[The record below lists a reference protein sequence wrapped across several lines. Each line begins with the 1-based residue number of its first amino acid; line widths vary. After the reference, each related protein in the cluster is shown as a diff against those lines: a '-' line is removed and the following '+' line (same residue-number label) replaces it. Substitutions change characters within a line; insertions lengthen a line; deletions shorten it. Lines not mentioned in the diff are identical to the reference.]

1 MVSYGLQVIENKC
14 LNQYTGWQPYCP
26 KNPSESIYS
35 ESIYLDIPREAA
47 KRQRRIRRIIYS
59 AVGLLAIAS
68 VTYGLSRLKPA
79 APSVDKATV
88 WIDTVKRGPMLL
100 EVRGLGTLVPDE
112 ILWIPATSDGRVL
125 RRLLPGVHLKA
136 DSIIMELKNPELE
149 QQALDAE
156 WQLKAAEAD
165 YNSTKAQLDS
175 KLLDE
180 KAAAA
185 TVQADYSQAVL
196 NAEKDAALAKAGL
209 AAELNAKLSRA
220 KADELT
226 TRNKI
231 EQDRLAVSAASAKAQ
246 LEASKAK
253 VEQLR
258 ALYELKQAQLER
270 LKVRAG
276 VEGVLQ
282 EVPVE
287 VGQQVTMGTI
297 LAKVAQ
303 PNKLK
308 AELKIP
314 ETQAKDV
321 QLGQVASIDTR
332 NGIIPGQVERIDP
345 AVINGTVTVDVKLEG
360 ALPLGARP
368 DLSVEGII
376 EIENLKDVVYVGRPA
391 FGQPNSTVGIFKLDE
406 EGNGASRV
414 QVKLGRSS
422 VNTVEIVEGLKPG
435 DRVVLSDMSTWDAFN
450 RIRLN

>member
-1 MVSYGLQVIENKC
+1 M
-14 LNQYTGWQPYCP
+14 
-26 KNPSESIYS
+26 
-35 ESIYLDIPREAA
+35 DIPREDA
-47 KRQRRIRRIIYS
+47 KRKRRIRRIIFS
-59 AVGLLAIAS
+59 AGCLLAIAS

-88 WIDTVKRGPMLL
+88 WIEPVKRGPMLL

-112 ILWIPATSDGRVL
+112 VLWIPATSDGRVV
-125 RRLLPGVHLKA
+125 RRMLPGIHLKA
-136 DSIIMELKNPELE
+136 DTIIMELKNPELE
-149 QQALDAE
+149 QAALDAE

-165 YNSTKAQLDS
+165 YNSLKAQLDS
-175 KLLDE
+175 KMLDE

-185 TVQADYSQAVL
+185 TVQADYTNAVL
-196 NAEKDAALAKAGL
+196 NAEKDEALAKAGL

-231 EQDRLAVSAASAKAQ
+231 EQDRLAVSAASVQAQ

-258 ALYELKQAQLER
+258 ALYELKQSELDR

-287 VGQQVTMGTI
+287 VGQQVTAGTI

-321 QLGQVASIDTR
+321 LIGQVAAVDTR
-332 NGIIPGQVERIDP
+332 NGIVDGHVERIDP

-360 ALPLGARP
+360 ELPKGARP
-368 DLSVEGII
+368 DLSVEGTI
-376 EIENLKDVVYVGRPA
+376 EIENLKDVIYVGRPA

-422 VNTVEIVEGLKPG
+422 VNTVEILEGLKPG

>member
-1 MVSYGLQVIENKC
+1 
-14 LNQYTGWQPYCP
+14 
-26 KNPSESIYS
+26 
-35 ESIYLDIPREAA
+35 IPREDA

-59 AVGLLAIAS
+59 VVGLLAIGS

-100 EVRGLGTLVPDE
+100 EVRGLGTLVPEE
-112 ILWIPATSDGRVL
+112 ILWIPATTDGRVV
-125 RRLLPGVHLKA
+125 RRLVLPGVHLKA

-149 QQALDAE
+149 QAALDAE
-156 WQLKAAEAD
+156 WQLKAAQAD
-165 YNSTKAQLDS
+165 YNSLKAQLDS

-180 KAAAA
+180 KASAA

-209 AAELNAKLSRA
+209 AAELNSKLSKA
-220 KADELT
+220 KAEELT
-226 TRNKI
+226 TRNQI
-231 EQDRLAVSAASAKAQ
+231 EQDRLSVSAASAKAQ
-246 LEASKAK
+246 LEALKAK
-253 VEQLR
+253 VEQAR
-258 ALYELKQAQLER
+258 ALYGLKQAQLGR

-276 VEGVLQ
+276 AEGVLQ

-287 VGQQVTMGTI
+287 VGQQVTTGTI

-321 QLGQVASIDTR
+321 QIAQLASIDTR
-332 NGIIPGQVERIDP
+332 NGMIPGHVERIDP

-360 ALPLGARP
+360 PLP
-368 DLSVEGII
+368 
-376 EIENLKDVVYVGRPA
+376 
-391 FGQPNSTVGIFKLDE
+391 
-406 EGNGASRV
+406 
-414 QVKLGRSS
+414 
-422 VNTVEIVEGLKPG
+422 
-435 DRVVLSDMSTWDAFN
+435 
-450 RIRLN
+450 

>member
-1 MVSYGLQVIENKC
+1 M
-14 LNQYTGWQPYCP
+14 
-26 KNPSESIYS
+26 
-35 ESIYLDIPREAA
+35 DIPREAA

-258 ALYELKQAQLER
+258 ALYELKQAQLDR

-368 DLSVEGII
+368 DLSVEGTI

-391 FGQPNSTVGIFKLDE
+391 FGQPNSTVGIFKLDD

>member
-1 MVSYGLQVIENKC
+1 M
-14 LNQYTGWQPYCP
+14 
-26 KNPSESIYS
+26 
-35 ESIYLDIPREAA
+35 DIPREDA
-47 KRQRRIRRIIYS
+47 KRQRRIRRIIFS

-112 ILWIPATSDGRVL
+112 LLWIPATSDGRVVS
-125 RRLLPGVHLKA
+125 RLLPGVHLKA
-136 DSIIMELKNPELE
+136 DTLIMELKNPELE
-149 QQALDAE
+149 QAALDAE

-165 YNSTKAQLDS
+165 YNSLKAQLDS

-185 TVQADYSQAVL
+185 TVQADYTNALL
-196 NAEKDAALAKAGL
+196 NAEKDDALAKAGL

-220 KADELT
+220 KANELT

-231 EQDRLAVSAASAKAQ
+231 EQDRLAVSAASATAQ
-246 LEASKAK
+246 LEAQKAK
-253 VEQLR
+253 LGQLQ
-258 ALYELKQAQLER
+258 ALYDLKEAELGR

-287 VGQQVTMGTI
+287 VGQQVTTGTI

-321 QLGQVASIDTR
+321 QIAQSASIDTR
-332 NGIIPGQVERIDP
+332 NGIIPGRVERIDP
-345 AVINGTVTVDVKLEG
+345 SVINGTVTVDVKLEG

-368 DLSVEGII
+368 DLSVEGTI
-376 EIENLKDVVYVGRPA
+376 EIENLKDVIYVGRPA

-422 VNTVEIVEGLKPG
+422 VNTVEILDGLKPG

>member
-1 MVSYGLQVIENKC
+1 M
-14 LNQYTGWQPYCP
+14 
-26 KNPSESIYS
+26 
-35 ESIYLDIPREAA
+35 DIPRESA

-59 AVGLLAIAS
+59 AVGLLAIVS

-100 EVRGLGTLVPDE
+100 EVRGLGTLVPEE
-112 ILWIPATSDGRVL
+112 IVWIPATSDGRVVS
-125 RRLLPGVHLKA
+125 RILPGVHLKP
-136 DSIIMELKNPELE
+136 DSIILELKNPELE
-149 QQALDAE
+149 QAALDAE
-156 WQLKAAEAD
+156 WQLKAAQAD
-165 YNSTKAQLDS
+165 YNSLKAQLDS

-196 NAEKDAALAKAGL
+196 NAEKDEALAKAGL
-209 AAELNAKLSRA
+209 GAELNSKLSRA

-231 EQDRLAVSAASAKAQ
+231 EQDRLSVSAASAKAQ
-246 LEASKAK
+246 LDASKAK
-253 VEQLR
+253 IEQLR
-258 ALYELKQAQLER
+258 ALYQLKQAQLER

-276 VEGVLQ
+276 IEGVLQ

-287 VGQQVTMGTI
+287 VGQQVTTGTI

-303 PNKLK
+303 PTKLK

-321 QLGQVASIDTR
+321 QIGQPASVDTR
-332 NGIIPGQVERIDP
+332 NGVIAGHVMRIDP

-360 ALPLGARP
+360 ALPQGARP
-368 DLSVEGII
+368 DLSVEGTI
-376 EIENLKDVVYVGRPA
+376 EIENLKDVIYVGRPA

-414 QVKLGRSS
+414 QVKMGRSS
-422 VNTVEIVEGLKPG
+422 VNTMEVLEGLKPG

>member
-1 MVSYGLQVIENKC
+1 M
-14 LNQYTGWQPYCP
+14 
-26 KNPSESIYS
+26 
-35 ESIYLDIPREAA
+35 DIPREDA
-47 KRQRRIRRIIYS
+47 KRRRRIRRIIFA
-59 AVGLLAIAS
+59 AVGLFAIAS

-88 WIDTVKRGPMLL
+88 WIEPVKRGPMQI

-112 ILWIPATSDGRVL
+112 VLWIPATSDGRVL
-125 RRLLPGVHLKA
+125 HRLLPGVHLKA
-136 DSIIMELKNPELE
+136 DTIIMELKNPELE
-149 QQALDAE
+149 QAALDAE
-156 WQLKAAEAD
+156 WKLKADEAD
-165 YNSTKAQLDS
+165 YNSLNAQLDS

-185 TVQADYSQAVL
+185 TVQADCTNAVL
-196 NAEKDAALAKAGL
+196 TAEKDDALAKAGL

-231 EQDRLAVSAASAKAQ
+231 EQDRLAVSAASVKAQ

-253 VEQLR
+253 VEQSR
-258 ALYELKQAQLER
+258 ALHELKQAELDR
-270 LKVRAG
+270 LKVRPG

-287 VGQQVTMGTI
+287 VGQQVTAGTI

-321 QLGQVASIDTR
+321 LIGQVASVDTR
-332 NGIIPGQVERIDP
+332 NGIVDGHVERIDP

-360 ALPLGARP
+360 ELPKGARP

-376 EIENLKDVVYVGRPA
+376 EIENLKDVVYMGRPA
-391 FGQPNSTVGIFKLDE
+391 FGQPNSKVGIFKLDE
-406 EGNGASRV
+406 EGNGATRV
-414 QVKLGRSS
+414 QVQLGRSS
-422 VNTVEIVEGLKPG
+422 VNTMEVLEGLKPG
-435 DRVVLSDMSTWDAFN
+435 DRVILSDMSTWDAFN

>member
-1 MVSYGLQVIENKC
+1 M
-14 LNQYTGWQPYCP
+14 
-26 KNPSESIYS
+26 
-35 ESIYLDIPREAA
+35 DIPREDA
-47 KRQRRIRRIIYS
+47 KRKRRIRRIIFA
-59 AVGLLAIAS
+59 AVGLFAIAS

-88 WIDTVKRGPMLL
+88 WIEPVKRGPMQI

-112 ILWIPATSDGRVL
+112 VLWIPATSDGRVL
-125 RRLLPGVHLKA
+125 HRLLPGVHLKA
-136 DSIIMELKNPELE
+136 DTIIMELKNPELE
-149 QQALDAE
+149 QAALDAE
-156 WQLKAAEAD
+156 WKLKADEAD
-165 YNSTKAQLDS
+165 YNSLNAQLDS

-185 TVQADYSQAVL
+185 TVQADCTNAVL
-196 NAEKDAALAKAGL
+196 TAEKDDALAKAGL

-231 EQDRLAVSAASAKAQ
+231 EQDRLAVSAASVKAQ

-253 VEQLR
+253 VEQSR
-258 ALYELKQAQLER
+258 ALHELKQAELDR
-270 LKVRAG
+270 LKVRPG

-287 VGQQVTMGTI
+287 VGQQVTAGTI

-321 QLGQVASIDTR
+321 LIGQVASVDTR
-332 NGIIPGQVERIDP
+332 NGIVDGHVERIDP

-360 ALPLGARP
+360 ELPKGARP

-376 EIENLKDVVYVGRPA
+376 EIENLKDVVYMGRPA
-391 FGQPNSTVGIFKLDE
+391 FGQPNSKVGIFKLDE
-406 EGNGASRV
+406 EGNGATRV
-414 QVKLGRSS
+414 QVQLGRSS
-422 VNTVEIVEGLKPG
+422 VNTMEVLEGLKPG
-435 DRVVLSDMSTWDAFN
+435 DRVILSDMSTWDAFN

>member
-1 MVSYGLQVIENKC
+1 M
-14 LNQYTGWQPYCP
+14 
-26 KNPSESIYS
+26 
-35 ESIYLDIPREAA
+35 DIPREDA

-112 ILWIPATSDGRVL
+112 LLWIPANSDGRVVS
-125 RRLLPGVHLKA
+125 RLLPGVHLKA
-136 DSIIMELKNPELE
+136 DTLIVELKNPELE
-149 QQALDAE
+149 QAALDAE
-156 WQLKAAEAD
+156 WQVKAAEAEH
-165 YNSTKAQLDS
+165 NSLKAQLDS

-180 KAAAA
+180 KAQAA

-209 AAELNAKLSRA
+209 AAELNSKLSRA

-226 TRNKI
+226 TRNQI

-246 LEASKAK
+246 LEAQKAK

-258 ALYELKQAQLER
+258 ALLDLKQAELGR

-287 VGQQVTMGTI
+287 VGQQVTTGTI

-321 QLGQVASIDTR
+321 QIGLLASVDTR
-332 NGIIPGQVERIDP
+332 NGMIPGHVERIDP

-360 ALPLGARP
+360 PLPLGARP
-368 DLSVEGII
+368 DLSVEGTI
-376 EIENLKDVVYVGRPA
+376 EIENLKDVIYVGRPA

-422 VNTVEIVEGLKPG
+422 VNTVEIVDGLKPG

>member
-1 MVSYGLQVIENKC
+1 M
-14 LNQYTGWQPYCP
+14 
-26 KNPSESIYS
+26 
-35 ESIYLDIPREAA
+35 DIPREDA
-47 KRQRRIRRIIYS
+47 KRKRRIRRIIYS
-59 AVGLLAIAS
+59 AAGLIVIAS
-68 VTYGLSRLKPA
+68 VTYGLNRLKPA
-79 APSVDKATV
+79 APSVEKATV
-88 WIDTVKRGPMLL
+88 WIEPVKRGPMQI

-112 ILWIPATSDGRVL
+112 VLWIPATSDGRVVK
-125 RRLLPGVHLKA
+125 RLLPGVHLKA
-136 DSIIMELKNPELE
+136 DTTIMELKNPELE
-149 QQALDAE
+149 QAALDAE

-165 YNSTKAQLDS
+165 YNSLKAQLDS

-185 TVQADYSQAVL
+185 TVQADYTNAL
-196 NAEKDAALAKAGL
+196 LTAEKDEALAKAGL

-220 KADELT
+220 KANELT

-231 EQDRLAVSAASAKAQ
+231 EQDRLAVSAASVQAQ
-246 LEASKAK
+246 LEAQKAK

-258 ALYELKQAQLER
+258 ALYDLKEAELDR

-287 VGQQVTMGTI
+287 VGQQVTTGTI

-321 QLGQVASIDTR
+321 QLMQLASVDTR
-332 NGIIPGQVERIDP
+332 NGIIPGRVERIDP

-360 ALPLGARP
+360 PLPLGARP
-368 DLSVEGII
+368 DLSVEGTI
-376 EIENLKDVVYVGRPA
+376 EIEDLKDVVYMGRPA
-391 FGQPNSTVGIFKLDE
+391 FGQPNSKIGIFKLDE
-406 EGNGASRV
+406 DGNGATRV
-414 QVKLGRSS
+414 QVELGRSS
-422 VNTVEIVEGLKPG
+422 VNTVEVVEGLKPG

>member
-1 MVSYGLQVIENKC
+1 M
-14 LNQYTGWQPYCP
+14 
-26 KNPSESIYS
+26 
-35 ESIYLDIPREAA
+35 DIPRESA
-47 KRQRRIRRIIYS
+47 KRQKRIRRIIYS
-59 AVGLLAIAS
+59 ILGLLAIAS
-68 VTYGLSRLKPA
+68 VTLGLSRLKPA

-100 EVRGLGTLVPDE
+100 EVRGLGTLVPEE
-112 ILWIPATSDGRVL
+112 ILWIPATSDGRVVS
-125 RRLLPGVHLKA
+125 RLLPGVHLKA
-136 DSIIMELKNPELE
+136 DTVILELKNPELE
-149 QQALDAE
+149 QAALDAE
-156 WQLKAAEAD
+156 WQLKAAEAE
-165 YNSTKAQLDS
+165 YNSLKAQLDS
-175 KLLDE
+175 QLLDHR
-180 KAAAA
+180 AAAA
-185 TVQADYSQAVL
+185 TVQADYRQAAL

-209 AAELNAKLSRA
+209 AAELNSKLSQA

-226 TRNKI
+226 TRNQI

-246 LEASKAK
+246 LEAQKAK

-258 ALYELKQAQLER
+258 ALYELKRAQLDR

-276 VEGVLQ
+276 DEGVLQ

-287 VGQQVTMGTI
+287 VGQQVTVGTI

-303 PNKLK
+303 PTRLK

-321 QLGQVASIDTR
+321 QIGLLASVDTR
-332 NGIIPGQVERIDP
+332 NGLISGHVMRIDP
-345 AVINGTVTVDVKLEG
+345 AVQNGTVTVDVKLEG
-360 ALPLGARP
+360 ELPKGARP
-368 DLSVEGII
+368 DLSVEGTI
-376 EIENLKDVVYVGRPA
+376 EIENLKDVIYVGRPA

-406 EGNGASRV
+406 EGNGAARV

-422 VNTVEIVEGLKPG
+422 VNTVEILDGLKPG

>member
-1 MVSYGLQVIENKC
+1 
-14 LNQYTGWQPYCP
+14 
-26 KNPSESIYS
+26 
-35 ESIYLDIPREAA
+35 
-47 KRQRRIRRIIYS
+47 
-59 AVGLLAIAS
+59 
-68 VTYGLSRLKPA
+68 
-79 APSVDKATV
+79 
-88 WIDTVKRGPMLL
+88 MLL

-112 ILWIPATSDGRVL
+112 VLWIPATSDGRVVT
-125 RRLLPGVHLKA
+125 RLLPGVHLKA
-136 DSIIMELKNPELE
+136 DTIIMELKNPELE
-149 QQALDAE
+149 QAALDAE

-165 YNSTKAQLDS
+165 YNSLKAQLDS

-180 KAAAA
+180 KAQAA
-185 TVQADYSQAVL
+185 TVQADYTNAVL
-196 NAEKDAALAKAGL
+196 NAEKDSALAKAGL

-220 KADELT
+220 KAEELT
-226 TRNKI
+226 TRNQI
-231 EQDRLAVSAASAKAQ
+231 EQDRLAVSAASVKAQ
-246 LEASKAK
+246 LEAQKAK

-258 ALYELKQAQLER
+258 ALYELKQTELDR

-276 VEGVLQ
+276 TEGVLQ

-287 VGQQVTMGTI
+287 VGQQVTTGTI

-321 QLGQVASIDTR
+321 QLGQLASIDTR
-332 NGIIPGQVERIDP
+332 NGIIPGRVERIDP

-360 ALPLGARP
+360 PLPLGARP
-368 DLSVEGII
+368 DLSVEGTI

-406 EGNGASRV
+406 EGNGATRV

-422 VNTVEIVEGLKPG
+422 VNTVEIVEGLRPG

>member
-1 MVSYGLQVIENKC
+1 M
-14 LNQYTGWQPYCP
+14 
-26 KNPSESIYS
+26 
-35 ESIYLDIPREAA
+35 DIPRESA
-47 KRQRRIRRIIYS
+47 KRQKRIRRIIYS
-59 AVGLLAIAS
+59 IFGLIAIGS

-112 ILWIPATSDGRVL
+112 VLWIPATSDGRVV
-125 RRLLPGVHLKA
+125 RRLLPGVHLQA
-136 DSIIMELKNPELE
+136 DTIIMELKNPELE
-149 QQALDAE
+149 QAALDAE
-156 WQLKAAEAD
+156 WQLKAAEAE
-165 YNSTKAQLDS
+165 YNSLKAQLDS
-175 KLLDE
+175 KLLDQ
-180 KAAAA
+180 KAQAA

-196 NAEKDAALAKAGL
+196 NAQKDAALAKAGL
-209 AAELNAKLSRA
+209 AAELNAKLSQAR
-220 KADELT
+220 ADELT
-226 TRNKI
+226 TRNQI
-231 EQDRLAVSAASAKAQ
+231 EQDRLAVSAASVKAQ
-246 LEASKAK
+246 LEAQKAK

-258 ALYELKQAQLER
+258 ALYDLKQTELDR

-276 VEGVLQ
+276 TEGVLQ

-287 VGQQVTMGTI
+287 VGQQVTTGTI

-314 ETQAKDV
+314 ETQAKDI
-321 QLGQVASIDTR
+321 QLGQLASIDTR
-332 NGIIPGQVERIDP
+332 NGIIPGRVERIDP

-360 ALPLGARP
+360 PLPLGARP
-368 DLSVEGII
+368 DLSVEGTI

-406 EGNGASRV
+406 EGNGAARV
-414 QVKLGRSS
+414 QVRLGRSS
-422 VNTVEIVEGLKPG
+422 VNTVEILEGLKPG

>member
-1 MVSYGLQVIENKC
+1 M
-14 LNQYTGWQPYCP
+14 
-26 KNPSESIYS
+26 
-35 ESIYLDIPREAA
+35 DIPRESA
-47 KRQRRIRRIIYS
+47 KRQKRIRRIIYS
-59 AVGLLAIAS
+59 ALGLLAIGS

-88 WIDTVKRGPMLL
+88 WVDTVKRGPMLL

-112 ILWIPATSDGRVL
+112 VLWIPATSDGRVV
-125 RRLLPGVHLKA
+125 RRLLPGVHLQA
-136 DSIIMELKNPELE
+136 DTIIMELQNPELE
-149 QQALDAE
+149 QAALDAE

-165 YNSTKAQLDS
+165 YNSLKAQLDS

-180 KAAAA
+180 KAQAA
-185 TVQADYSQAVL
+185 TVQADYTNAVL
-196 NAEKDAALAKAGL
+196 NAEKDSALAKAGL

-220 KADELT
+220 KAEELT
-226 TRNKI
+226 TRNQI
-231 EQDRLAVSAASAKAQ
+231 EQDRLAVSAASVKAQ
-246 LEASKAK
+246 LEAQKAK

-258 ALYELKQAQLER
+258 ALYELKQTELDR

-276 VEGVLQ
+276 TEGVLQ

-287 VGQQVTMGTI
+287 VGQQLTTGTI

-321 QLGQVASIDTR
+321 QLGQLASIDTR
-332 NGIIPGQVERIDP
+332 NGIISGHVERIDP

-360 ALPLGARP
+360 PLPLGARP
-368 DLSVEGII
+368 DLSVEGTI

-391 FGQPNSTVGIFKLDE
+391 CGQPNSTVGIFKLDE

-422 VNTVEIVEGLKPG
+422 VNTVEILEGLKPG

-450 RIRLN
+450 LIRLN

>member
-1 MVSYGLQVIENKC
+1 M
-14 LNQYTGWQPYCP
+14 
-26 KNPSESIYS
+26 
-35 ESIYLDIPREAA
+35 DIPRESA
-47 KRQRRIRRIIYS
+47 KRQKRIRRIIYS
-59 AVGLLAIAS
+59 ALGLLAIGS

-112 ILWIPATSDGRVL
+112 VLWIPATSDGRVV
-125 RRLLPGVHLKA
+125 RRLLPGVHLQA
-136 DSIIMELKNPELE
+136 DTIIMELKNPELE
-149 QQALDAE
+149 QAALDAE

-165 YNSTKAQLDS
+165 YNSLKAQLDS

-180 KAAAA
+180 KAQAA
-185 TVQADYSQAVL
+185 TVQADYTNAVL
-196 NAEKDAALAKAGL
+196 NAEKDSALAKAGL

-220 KADELT
+220 KAEELT
-226 TRNKI
+226 TRNQI

-246 LEASKAK
+246 LEAQKAK

-258 ALYELKQAQLER
+258 ALYELKQTELDR

-276 VEGVLQ
+276 TEGVLQ

-287 VGQQVTMGTI
+287 VGQQVTTGTI

-321 QLGQVASIDTR
+321 QLGQLASIDTR
-332 NGIIPGQVERIDP
+332 NGIIPGRVERIDP

-360 ALPLGARP
+360 PLPLGARP
-368 DLSVEGII
+368 DLSVEGTI

-406 EGNGASRV
+406 EGNGATRV

-422 VNTVEIVEGLKPG
+422 VNTVEILEGLKPG

>member
-1 MVSYGLQVIENKC
+1 M
-14 LNQYTGWQPYCP
+14 
-26 KNPSESIYS
+26 
-35 ESIYLDIPREAA
+35 DIPREDA
-47 KRQRRIRRIIYS
+47 KRKRRIRRIIYS
-59 AVGLLAIAS
+59 AVGLLVIAS
-68 VTYGLSRLKPA
+68 VTYGLNRLKPA

-88 WIDTVKRGPMLL
+88 WIETVKRGPMLL

-112 ILWIPATSDGRVL
+112 LLWLPASSDGRVVS
-125 RRLLPGVHLKA
+125 RLLPGVQHMKP
-136 DSIIMELKNPELE
+136 DTIIMELKNPELE
-149 QQALDAE
+149 QAALDAQ

-165 YNSTKAQLDS
+165 YNSLKAQLDS

-185 TVQADYSQAVL
+185 TVQADYTNAVL

-209 AAELNAKLSRA
+209 AAELNAKLSQA

-231 EQDRLAVSAASAKAQ
+231 ELDRLAVSAASAQAQ

-253 VEQLR
+253 VGQLR
-258 ALYELKQAQLER
+258 ALYELKEAQLGR

-276 VEGVLQ
+276 VEDGTLQ

-287 VGQQVTMGTI
+287 VGQQVTAGTI

-321 QLGQVASIDTR
+321 LIGQVASVDTR
-332 NGIIPGQVERIDP
+332 NGIIPGRVERIDP

-360 ALPLGARP
+360 ELPKGARP
-368 DLSVEGII
+368 DLSVEGTI

-406 EGNGASRV
+406 EGNGAARV

-422 VNTVEIVEGLKPG
+422 VNTVEILEGLKPG

>member
-1 MVSYGLQVIENKC
+1 M
-14 LNQYTGWQPYCP
+14 
-26 KNPSESIYS
+26 
-35 ESIYLDIPREAA
+35 DIPRESA
-47 KRQRRIRRIIYS
+47 KRQKRIRRIIYS
-59 AVGLLAIAS
+59 TLGLLAIGS

-112 ILWIPATSDGRVL
+112 VLWIPATSDGRVV
-125 RRLLPGVHLKA
+125 RRLLPGVHLQA
-136 DSIIMELKNPELE
+136 DTIIMELKNPELE
-149 QQALDAE
+149 QAALDAE

-165 YNSTKAQLDS
+165 YNSLKAQLDS
-175 KLLDE
+175 KLLDQ
-180 KAAAA
+180 KAQAA

-196 NAEKDAALAKAGL
+196 NAQKDAALAKAGL
-209 AAELNAKLSRA
+209 AAELNAKLSQARA
-220 KADELT
+220 EELT
-226 TRNKI
+226 TRNQI

-246 LEASKAK
+246 LEAQKAK

-258 ALYELKQAQLER
+258 ALYELKQTELDR

-276 VEGVLQ
+276 TEGVLQ

-287 VGQQVTMGTI
+287 VGQQVATGTI

-321 QLGQVASIDTR
+321 QIGLLASIDTR
-332 NGIIPGQVERIDP
+332 NGIIPGHVERIDP

-360 ALPLGARP
+360 PLPLGARP
-368 DLSVEGII
+368 DLSVEGTI

-406 EGNGASRV
+406 EGNGATRV

-422 VNTVEIVEGLKPG
+422 VNTVEILEGLKPG